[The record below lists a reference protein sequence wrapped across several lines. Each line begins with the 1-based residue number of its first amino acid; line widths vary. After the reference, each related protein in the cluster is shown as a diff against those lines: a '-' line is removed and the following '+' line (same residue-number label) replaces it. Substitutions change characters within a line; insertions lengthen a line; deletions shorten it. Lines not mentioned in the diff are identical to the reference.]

1 MLPLKKNHKQHLT
14 RLALSAL
21 ALVLGLIFW
30 ARAYHAALDL
40 YLTPSELHGPIP
52 QNIRLGGHIVP
63 GSISFPPSG
72 GVTFLIADTESQI
85 PVVSAEA
92 PPSLFQEG
100 VETIALGHFDGHT
113 FTASELFVKHD
124 QNYRTKKDPPCS

>member
-1 MLPLKKNHKQHLT
+1 MLPLKKNHKQQLS

-30 ARAYHAALDL
+30 ARAYHTALDL
-40 YLTPSELHGPIP
+40 YLTPSELHGPTA

-63 GSISFPPSG
+63 GSISFTPSG
-72 GVTFLIADTESQI
+72 GVAFIISDTQSQI
-85 PVVSAEA
+85 PVIYAGA

-100 VETIALGHFDGHT
+100 IETIALGHFDGYT
-113 FTASELFVKHD
+113 FTAAELFVKHD
-124 QNYRTKKDPPCS
+124 QNYRTKKEPPCF